1 MEKLKIPRINWEPFD
16 KNNPPMNLCYEQT
29 YLILL
34 REDWHRRS
42 NERKWRYHVDVATAY
57 GSYLDD
63 FWNTENDWDEGQL
76 LEVLAY
82 AELPYCLSEEDLV
95 EINSEE

>member
-16 KNNPPMNLCYEQT
+16 KNNPPMNLGYEKT

-57 GSYLDD
+57 GSYL
-63 FWNTENDWDEGQL
+63 
-76 LEVLAY
+76 
-82 AELPYCLSEEDLV
+82 
-95 EINSEE
+95 